1 MGNSLTIINN
11 SKHLVTYVCAYQIS
25 QETAALGKLG
35 AGKVGIIHHE
45 FSVPCYLY
53 IKIGDVSESE
63 CRARPNYVWTY
74 NPINSP
80 VYDIEEQFS
89 SKGNCES
96 NLRSA
101 PRPPSGKNT
110 LIEDIKATGIKYCRY
125 ILCQKVPRDVWPLD
139 PQP

>member
-1 MGNSLTIINN
+1 
-11 SKHLVTYVCAYQIS
+11 
-25 QETAALGKLG
+25 ALGKLG

-89 SKGNCES
+89 SKW
-96 NLRSA
+96 A
-101 PRPPSGKNT
+101 FIKGKR
-110 LIEDIKATGIKYCRY
+110 KGRG
-125 ILCQKVPRDVWPLD
+125 LCNYASLTAMQKSKDRGRQRFL
-139 PQP
+139 QTTEQEG